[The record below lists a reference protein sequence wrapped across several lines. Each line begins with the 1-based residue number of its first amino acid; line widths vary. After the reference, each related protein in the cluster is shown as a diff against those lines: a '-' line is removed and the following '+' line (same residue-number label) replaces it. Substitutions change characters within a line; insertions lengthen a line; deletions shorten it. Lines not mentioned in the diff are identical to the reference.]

1 MIHMRPI
8 ASARA
13 NPKIAYEKSCCFNDG
28 LRAQANIKQP
38 KTTPIPIPVRM
49 KKCQTLGEKI
59 NGKDGCTKIY
69 NQIVGP
75 IQSRIS

>member
-1 MIHMRPI
+1 MRPI

-38 KTTPIPIPVRM
+38 KTTPIPTPMMIKNYIIAKWIIYIMRICHVRH
-49 KKCQTLGEKI
+49 KLIIKI
-59 NGKDGCTKIY
+59 ML
-69 NQIVGP
+69 
-75 IQSRIS
+75 ISQ

>member
-38 KTTPIPIPVRM
+38 KTTPIPVPVRM
-49 KKCQTLGEKI
+49 KKRQTSLGKKKVEKMVALNFVI
-59 NGKDGCTKIY
+59 GQQD
-69 NQIVGP
+69 Q
-75 IQSRIS
+75 